1 MSEEWC
7 CQQLMNLR
15 IKDRRLDTLTEIRNC
30 LTNLPADE
38 KVFVSSNFLTLP
50 QLFDCVEGNQESN
63 EQSNLACDI
72 LSLCM
77 SNLDLADTTNN
88 CDYIERSLEHRNDS
102 VKVLGMN
109 EIDRISRQFPNQQ
122 FSQNVIIAV
131 LKCLENPQERVGILA
146 VKMLP
151 TILPKILTDSSVHIN
166 MNRLL
171 AGSDLIRCRVYDVSV
186 AIAKVSQGYL
196 ESLAY
201 VIDRLCTDLDT
212 TDMLLELNIL
222 EFLSD
227 LAQTD
232 HGWLYLENKG
242 IVKKIAEKLD
252 GLEANP
258 LRNILFPGYMK
269 FFGNIALKQPTK
281 IIQGFPMFINAAMD
295 LLCECM
301 VSDADGTSLPV
312 VFDTLAQ
319 LGSSDQGK
327 ILLEDQFSVK
337 VAKTL
342 NEIGKSIHNLP
353 TRLQIRALNCLEILL
368 QCDSQNNR
376 VNSITCKWF
385 SSLTGPD
392 GMAFLLNFC
401 RNPFPD
407 IKLAALTLLKVVV
420 TPTWGQKALQ
430 ATAGFVEFLMDRNI
444 EFNKDAVHE
453 KYRIIEMLS
462 RSATVFDPVTLG
474 QLKKY
479 VQQGAFYVEGV
490 MDVVTEGGS

>member
-7 CQQLMNLR
+7 RQQLMNLQ
-15 IKDRRLDTLTEIRNC
+15 IKDRRLDTLTEIRNR

-38 KVFVSSNFLTLP
+38 VASVSSNFLTLP
-50 QLFDCVEGNQESN
+50 ELFDCVEGNQESD

-77 SNLDLADTTNN
+77 SNLDLADTTKNY
-88 CDYIERSLEHRNDS
+88 DYIQRSLEHTNDS
-102 VKVLGMN
+102 VKVVGMN
-109 EIDRISRQFPNQQ
+109 EIDRISKQYPNQQ

-131 LKCLENPQERVGILA
+131 LKCLEHPQERVGILA
-146 VKMLP
+146 VKILP
-151 TILPKILTDSSVHIN
+151 KILPKILTDHSVQIN
-166 MNRLL
+166 VNRLL
-171 AGSDLIRCRVYDVSV
+171 SGSDLIRCRVYDVSV
-186 AIAKVSQGYL
+186 AVAKQSQGYL

-212 TDMLLELNIL
+212 NDILLELNIL

-252 GLEANP
+252 GLDANP
-258 LRNILFPGYMK
+258 LRNILFAGYMK

-281 IIQGFPMFINAAMD
+281 IIQGFPIFINASMD
-295 LLCECM
+295 ILCECI

-327 ILLEDQFSVK
+327 ILLEEQYTVK
-337 VAKTL
+337 VARTL
-342 NEIGKSIHNLP
+342 SEIGKSVHNLP
-353 TRLQIRALNCLEILL
+353 TRLQIRALNCLEILFRS
-368 QCDSQNNR
+368 DSQNNR
-376 VNSITCKWF
+376 VNSLICKWF
-385 SSLTGPD
+385 NSLTGTD
-392 GMAFLLNFC
+392 GMAFMLNFC

-407 IKLAALTLLKVVV
+407 IKVAALTLLKVLV
-420 TPTWGQKALQ
+420 TSNWGQKALQ
-430 ATAGFVEFLMDRNI
+430 ATAGFVEFLMDRNT

-453 KYRIIEMLS
+453 KYRIIEILS
-462 RSATVFDPVTLG
+462 QSANVFDAVTLG